1 MEMKKLLQDAM
12 KRSIDNGEVMGVNI
26 LVEKAGEEIVYCEEG
41 LADRENNRP
50 ICRDTIFR
58 LYSQTKPVTAACAMI
73 LMERGLLDLGAP
85 VAEYLPAY
93 AKLKVAD
100 PDGLREAHT
109 QMRVHDLLGMTS
121 GLVYPDEGN
130 EAEKATKKL
139 YEELDRRL
147 HTENPM
153 TTREFADRLAEC
165 PLAYE
170 PGSGWQYGTSADV
183 LGAVIEAASGKKLSE
198 FMQDEIFGPLGMKD
212 TAFWV
217 PEEKRQRLAKVYETV
232 CDENGKKGMRIY
244 TGDNLAVRNDM
255 AVPPAYEA
263 GGAGLVSTLDDYM
276 KFARMLRQNGSFENK
291 KILNPGTVR
300 YMCGAQLM
308 PEQQQQ
314 FDHKI
319 SLEGHSYGNL
329 MRICKDPGRA
339 LMLAREGEYGW
350 DGWLGAYFANF
361 PKEDMTILM
370 GTQKKDAGTFSLTR
384 KIRNIILSEI

>member
-100 PDGLREAHT
+100 PDGIREAHT

-308 PEQQQQ
+308 PEQQQ

-319 SLEGHSYGNL
+319 SL
-329 MRICKDPGRA
+329 
-339 LMLAREGEYGW
+339 
-350 DGWLGAYFANF
+350 
-361 PKEDMTILM
+361 
-370 GTQKKDAGTFSLTR
+370 
-384 KIRNIILSEI
+384 